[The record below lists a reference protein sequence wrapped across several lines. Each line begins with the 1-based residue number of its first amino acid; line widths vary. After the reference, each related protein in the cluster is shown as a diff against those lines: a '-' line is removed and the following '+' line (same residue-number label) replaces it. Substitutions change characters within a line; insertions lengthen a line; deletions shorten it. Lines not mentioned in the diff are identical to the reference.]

1 MSWTASAATHVV
13 AVGVQKAG
21 AVSVKAA
28 ELAVKGSQKTVELA
42 SRGTEKGKELLSA
55 GKDKAKKLTAETKEK
70 AVVCAQYSKEK
81 AVQIRAA
88 GGGFVSSAASSI
100 ASGRVRLNQTLKRA
114 SEIVA
119 PHNDVHMAEILSIND
134 AAKQIPDATPL
145 YLKALCDNWIAQWNE
160 NKTIESSPWRQL
172 FTSSD
177 AIKSLIYRILSD
189 CTASKDPCS
198 TAVNLVIAALHSD
211 EEHARRILLSAM
223 DAARSLKGSRIGPR
237 LCEIVGSAC
246 VHSSESSDLKMAIE
260 RLRDEQKHH
269 ENVVQRLRSLPQ
281 IDEHGKADS
290 HVSADSEDDILRER
304 LLQSAELIDSNHRMI
319 SLVDDIDEVLKNTG
333 RSAFEI
339 EQFVSQVVSQRNLIE
354 QDLSQVCT
362 KQQEFSSKISDAD
375 AELIKSNHSVQLEI
389 VAIEASRDAIKQRI
403 EELETQLVH
412 ARAEL
417 TSSENHLVRVRQ
429 AGEVSKKHQVLQQD
443 ELNECELRG
452 IQTIESLLKS
462 LSVEISAAHS
472 KIISDMQQ
480 TSSRCKQEH
489 VSAMTTHCR
498 HLVSST
504 SVMRRQLEF
513 LNSEIAD
520 LDVKASKLQELGMS
534 KELKSIPLQK
544 QVRSI

>member
-1 MSWTASAATHVV
+1 
-13 AVGVQKAG
+13 
-21 AVSVKAA
+21 
-28 ELAVKGSQKTVELA
+28 
-42 SRGTEKGKELLSA
+42 
-55 GKDKAKKLTAETKEK
+55 
-70 AVVCAQYSKEK
+70 
-81 AVQIRAA
+81 
-88 GGGFVSSAASSI
+88 
-100 ASGRVRLNQTLKRA
+100 
-114 SEIVA
+114 
-119 PHNDVHMAEILSIND
+119 
-134 AAKQIPDATPL
+134 
-145 YLKALCDNWIAQWNE
+145 
-160 NKTIESSPWRQL
+160 
-172 FTSSD
+172 
-177 AIKSLIYRILSD
+177 
-189 CTASKDPCS
+189 
-198 TAVNLVIAALHSD
+198 
-211 EEHARRILLSAM
+211 
-223 DAARSLKGSRIGPR
+223 
-237 LCEIVGSAC
+237 
-246 VHSSESSDLKMAIE
+246 
-260 RLRDEQKHH
+260 
-269 ENVVQRLRSLPQ
+269 
-281 IDEHGKADS
+281 
-290 HVSADSEDDILRER
+290 
-304 LLQSAELIDSNHRMI
+304 MI

-443 ELNECELRG
+443 ELKKQYTGLVAEASQDECELRG